1 MKARVDEAGAERQ
14 ALETQLGQAQ
24 KMEAIGRL
32 SGGIA
37 PDFNNL
43 LQVSAGN
50 LQMLNREIL
59 EGD

>member
-1 MKARVDEAGAERQ
+1 
-14 ALETQLGQAQ
+14 
-24 KMEAIGRL
+24 MEAIGRL